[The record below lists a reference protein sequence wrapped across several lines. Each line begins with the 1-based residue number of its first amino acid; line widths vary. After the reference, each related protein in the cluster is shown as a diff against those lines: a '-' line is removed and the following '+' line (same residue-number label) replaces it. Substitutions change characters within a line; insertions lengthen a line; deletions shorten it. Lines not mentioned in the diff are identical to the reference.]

1 MLHGLRLNPIGD
13 RYELM
18 TREDIEKVGVP
29 LGSVVWELPQREIGG
44 FLPEWADLQAQVA
57 AARAKGAANRLGS
70 YRDDGWG
77 FATHALHNMDVLMP
91 RMTEFR
97 GHARAIAA
105 AINADGVAQ
114 TVPEVPPTPLFHIHL
129 PVPRAAAQWAGD
141 TIRAEKGIQ
150 VFTRLLSQPNPRWC
164 GFELT
169 VGGNASDFT
178 PRRWPP

>member
-18 TREDIEKVGVP
+18 TREDIEKVCVP

-77 FATHALHNMDVLMP
+77 FATHALHNMDVLLP

-97 GHARAIAA
+97 DHARAIAA
-105 AINADGVAQ
+105 AS
-114 TVPEVPPTPLFHIHL
+114 TPTGWRRPC
-129 PVPRAAAQWAGD
+129 RKC
-141 TIRAEKGIQ
+141 R
-150 VFTRLLSQPNPRWC
+150 
-164 GFELT
+164 
-169 VGGNASDFT
+169 
-178 PRRWPP
+178 PRRSFTFTCRCPAPPRNGPGTPFAPGKASRCSLASSRNPTRAGAASS